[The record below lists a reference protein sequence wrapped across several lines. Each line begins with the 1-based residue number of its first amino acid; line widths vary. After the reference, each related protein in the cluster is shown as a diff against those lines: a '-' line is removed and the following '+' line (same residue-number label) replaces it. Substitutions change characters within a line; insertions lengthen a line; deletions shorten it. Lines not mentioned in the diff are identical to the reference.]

1 MRRLFA
7 VAALAALLAGCTDN
21 PAPEKKDAMAAA
33 PAADSLHYPYKATYS
48 SAFTMGDPANAK
60 IVLDIWKAYETNKL
74 GDTKSLFADSVT
86 MEFSDGF
93 FLHTSRDSLIAG
105 GNADRAQYASV
116 IDSVEAW
123 QSIHLTD
130 KNEDW
135 VAVWAREW
143 TASNKGK
150 KDTAAVHEIWQLK
163 GGKVT
168 YMAQYRGKRK
178 MYN

>member
-7 VAALAALLAGCTDN
+7 VTALAALFAGCTDN
-21 PAPEKKDAMAAA
+21 PAPEKKDAMA
-33 PAADSLHYPYKATYS
+33 PASDSLHYAYKAAYS

-74 GDTKSLFADSVT
+74 GDTKSLWADSVT

-116 IDSVEAW
+116 IDSVDAW